1 MSSAFMHGANAKRGS
16 VHKVLLTPSLIC
28 NQTLISN
35 LVAHEKAFVRPQS
48 CRCECG
54 GDVEAK

>member
-35 LVAHEKAFVRPQS
+35 LVAHESVCKAASRAAVNVA
-48 CRCECG
+48 EI
-54 GDVEAK
+54 AK